1 MNEGLVKR
9 IENLAQAQHIS
20 ITMLEEKL
28 GIARGSIRRW
38 REVDPGLSKIKL
50 VAEYFNLTASQLISE
65 DADFSAVKLI
75 ASVPED
81 KRSDLIQYA
90 EFLVSKKN

>member
-9 IENLAQAQHIS
+9 IEELAQAQHIS

-50 VAEYFNLTASQLISE
+50 VAEYFNFTASQLISE
-65 DADFSAVKLI
+65 DADFEAVKLL

-81 KRSDLIQYA
+81 KRNYLIQYA
-90 EFLVSKKN
+90 EFLASKKN

>member
-1 MNEGLVKR
+1 MNEELVKR
-9 IENLAQAQHIS
+9 IETLAQAKRIS

-65 DADFSAVKLI
+65 GADFEAVKLI
-75 ASVPED
+75 ASVPEA
-81 KRSDLIQYA
+81 KRNDLIQYA
-90 EFLVSKKN
+90 EFLASKKK